1 MKVTCQVVTTPSAD
15 TSGTS
20 ILLSL
25 EAKKYL
31 LGSLHEGIQR
41 ALLQRKVKTVRIC
54 DFFLTG
60 KTEWK
65 NIGGLLGM
73 LLTVAD
79 QETAR
84 KADHQTKIE
93 EAIERNRAFAEGRG
107 GGGTAP
113 TIPEPFEKKSLT
125 IHGNENLMHAIG
137 TTRSFVFRTSMNTN
151 FNEITED
158 FVDEFLKVHPM
169 KIYPDGYVQNAM
181 DASALADSSG
191 TSFNGGR
198 KRSCN
203 GELIALRTREEVLKS
218 VVRDMFNSAWTMDTL
233 MPEDELPPNE
243 DAPVPDANAPPALPA
258 LPKMVRAPWPAAMV
272 RRLPQSK
279 PSAASLSY
287 FVILHPQRGR
297 FLPQIAKE
305 LGVTPGPQFRELTEG
320 RSVTTPDGRVVIPEE
335 CMEPQKP
342 GKNIL
347 VLDIPDRSYVG
358 PLLARDELQDE
369 GLEAT
374 VFWLLGPEVV
384 KDERLWEK
392 MQKWTK
398 STNVVSSPDICPNS
412 ITFVGAAK
420 AATKLNL
427 LHPDHFPIPIC
438 ENEPKMAVPEGLTN
452 LILAKPQ
459 QQLSILPKF
468 ELQQLPIPM
477 TLEDGRFDI
486 EGVRAASEP
495 EYIKLAKEARENVEK
510 ADIPEGLE
518 EFPGKEVE
526 IIPLGTGSAMPSKY
540 RNVSATLL
548 RVPGAGSI
556 LFDCGEATLGQ
567 LARLYGQEK
576 LPDVLRDI
584 KCIYISHLHADHHLG
599 TAAVLK
605 AIYQVKHNGKSVP
618 PTPSETA
625 IPGPDVSMTDADL
638 TPTVSFLLD
647 TPDDIMWVIGLGKYD
662 GLLKEYA
669 DVEDIG
675 YSWIRYIATEEIRT
689 GQGNT
694 LRYLEPFYKALSI
707 SKIQTAKANHCIG
720 ASTCAFTWNDGF
732 KFAYSG
738 DTRPTQDFVRIGQ
751 GATLVLHEATFDDEL
766 RGEAVAKKHS
776 TTSEAI
782 KAGMDMGAKALM
794 LTHFS
799 QRYPKLPVIAEEGHG
814 KQKMKVALAF
824 DMMKIKVGEFWRFEK
839 FIPALRE
846 LYKDEADEEDALVA
860 VEDDAKPEKTP
871 KAQGKKNEKKRKREE
886 ARAKNNRSGDDQR
899 NSKGRRGGRERVVEG
914 SKQQPEE
921 LLPTEEVIALSE
933 AATQSIPK
941 GLTSLKPVL
950 PGYF

>member
-1 MKVTCQVVTTPSAD
+1 MKVTCQVVTTPTVD
-15 TSGTS
+15 TAGTS

-25 EAKKYL
+25 ETKKYL
-31 LGSLHEGIQR
+31 LGNLHEGIQR

-54 DFFLTG
+54 DIFLTG

-65 NIGGLLGM
+65 NVGGLLGM
-73 LLTVAD
+73 LLTLAD

-84 KADHQTKIE
+84 KADHQTKLE

-107 GGGTAP
+107 GGGTPP
-113 TIPEPFEKKSLT
+113 TIPEPFEKKNLT
-125 IHGNENLMHAIG
+125 IHGNDNLMHTIG
-137 TTRSFVFRTSMNTN
+137 TTRSFVFRTSMNIN
-151 FNEITED
+151 FNEITGD

-181 DASALADSSG
+181 DTSASTESSG
-191 TSFNGGR
+191 MGFNGGR

-203 GELIALRTREEVLKS
+203 GEPIAPRTREEVLKN
-218 VVRDMFNSAWTMDTL
+218 VVRDMFNSVWTMDTL
-233 MPEDELPPNE
+233 IPEDELPPNE
-243 DAPVPDANAPPALPA
+243 DTPVSDLNTLPAPLA

-272 RRLPQSK
+272 KKLPQSK

-287 FVILHPQRGR
+287 FVTLHPQRGR
-297 FLPQIAKE
+297 FLPQIAME
-305 LGVTPGPQFRELTEG
+305 LGIEPGPQFRELTEG
-320 RSVTTPDGRVVIPEE
+320 KSVTTPDGRVVMPEE

-358 PLLARDELQDE
+358 PLLGRDELQDE

-374 VFWLLGPEVV
+374 VFWLLGPEVA

-392 MQKWTK
+392 MQKWTQA
-398 STNVVSSPDICPNS
+398 TNVVSSPDLCPNA
-412 ITFVGAAK
+412 ITLVGAAK

-438 ENEPKMAVPEGLTN
+438 ENDPNLVAPEGLAN
-452 LILAKPQ
+452 LILARPQ

-468 ELQQLPIPM
+468 KVQQLPIPM

-486 EGVRAASEP
+486 EGVRAEAES
-495 EYIKLAKEARENVEK
+495 EYIKLAKEARKKVENAEQ
-510 ADIPEGLE
+510 PEGLGE
-518 EFPGKEVE
+518 MPGNEVE

-567 LARLYGQEK
+567 LARFYGQEK
-576 LPDVLRDI
+576 LPEVLKDI

-599 TAAVLK
+599 TASVLK
-605 AIYQVKHNGKSVP
+605 AIYQVKHNGKPAPS
-618 PTPSETA
+618 TPSKAVT
-625 IPGPDVSMTDADL
+625 PDPEVTMADAGS
-638 TPTVSFLLD
+638 TPTVSPLLD

-689 GQGNT
+689 GQGKT
-694 LRYLEPFYKALSI
+694 LRYLEQFYKALNMLE
-707 SKIQTAKANHCIG
+707 IQTAKANHCIG
-720 ASTCAFTWNDGF
+720 ASTCAFTWRDGF

-738 DTRPTQDFVRIGQ
+738 DTRPTQEFVRIGQ

-766 RGEAVAKKHS
+766 RGEAVTKKHS

-782 KAGMDMGAKALM
+782 KAGMDMDAKAIM

-824 DMMKIKVGEFWRFEK
+824 DMMKMKVGEFWRFEK

-846 LYKDEADEEDALVA
+846 LYKDEADEEDALV
-860 VEDDAKPEKTP
+860 VIEEDAKPENTI
-871 KAQGKKNEKKRKREE
+871 KAQARRNEKKQKRED
-886 ARAKNNRSGDDQR
+886 ARAKNNRSEENQR
-899 NSKGRRGGRERVVEG
+899 NSRGGRGWGKGAEG
-914 SKQQPEE
+914 SKQQPRK
-921 LLPTEEVIALSE
+921 LLPTEEVIAPFDP
-933 AATQSIPK
+933 ATQSIPK
-941 GLTSLKPVL
+941 RSPSTNQ
-950 PGYF
+950 GYF